1 MGVKPATPGRPFGA
15 VLTAM
20 ETPFTADGDLDVH
33 AAATLATYLVEQG
46 NDGLVVSG
54 TTGEAPATTDEE
66 KDRLLRVVIDAV
78 GDRAHVVAGVG
89 TNQTQHTIDLA
100 RDAEKAGADGLLVVT
115 PYYSK
120 PPQAG
125 LIRHFTAVADATE
138 LPCLLYDIPGRTAL
152 AIETET
158 LLRLAEHDRIA
169 AVKDA
174 KGDFAGVAELVEAT
188 GLAYYSG
195 EDKITLPLLSVGAVG
210 VVGVVTHAFTGRIR
224 QMIEAYGAGDV
235 EKARRLNASLVPAYV
250 GFFRTQAA
258 IMSTAAMNL
267 LGLPGGHVRPPMV
280 DATTE
285 QVEVLRADLAAAGL
299 EL

>member
-1 MGVKPATPGRPFGA
+1 MKPQTPGRPFGT

-20 ETPFTADGDLDVH
+20 ETPFTAEGDLDLDG
-33 AAATLATYLVEQG
+33 AAVLANHLVDAG
-46 NDGLVVSG
+46 NDGLIISG

-66 KDRLLRVVIDAV
+66 KDRLLRAVIDAV
-78 GDRAHVVAGVG
+78 GDRAHIVAGVG

-125 LIRHFTAVADATE
+125 LIRHFGAVADATD
-138 LPCLLYDIPGRTAL
+138 LPVLLYDIPGRTAL
-152 AIETET
+152 AIETDT
-158 LLRLAEHDRIA
+158 LCRLAEHDRIV

-174 KGDFAGVAELVEAT
+174 KGDFPSVAEVVERT
-188 GLAYYSG
+188 GLVYYSG

-210 VVGVVTHAFTGRIR
+210 VVGVVTHAFTPRIR
-224 QMIEAYGAGDV
+224 EMIEAHAAGDV

-258 IMSTAAMNL
+258 IMATAAMSL
-267 LGLPGGHVRPPMV
+267 QGLPGGHVRPPMV
-280 DATTE
+280 DATPE
-285 QVEVLRADLAAAGL
+285 QVEQLRADLAAAGL

>member
-1 MGVKPATPGRPFGA
+1 MKPQTTGRPFGT

-20 ETPFTADGDLDVH
+20 ETPFTADGDLDTD
-33 AAATLATYLVEQG
+33 AAATLAAHLVDAG
-46 NDGLVVSG
+46 NDGLIISG

-66 KDRLLRVVIDAV
+66 KDRLLRAVIDAV

-125 LIRHFTAVADATE
+125 LVRHFSTVADATGV
-138 LPCLLYDIPGRTAL
+138 PVMLYDIPGRTAM
-152 AIETET
+152 AIETDT
-158 LLRLAEHDRIA
+158 LLRLAEHDRIV

-174 KGDFAGVAELVEAT
+174 KGDFASVAQVVDQTDLI
-188 GLAYYSG
+188 YYSG

-210 VVGVVTHAFTGRIR
+210 VVGVVTHAFSPQIR
-224 QMIEAYGAGDV
+224 EMIEAHAAGDV
-235 EKARRLNASLVPAYV
+235 ERARAINGKLAPAYV
-250 GFFRTQAA
+250 GFFRTQGA
-258 IMSTAAMNL
+258 ITSTAAMTL
-267 LGLPGGHVRPPMV
+267 QGLPGGHVRPPMV
-280 DATTE
+280 DATAE
-285 QVEVLRADLAAAGL
+285 QVEQLRADLAAAGL